1 MDNLLTILLP
11 IVITV
16 VVVGVVV
23 VTLGLVFVPMLL
35 GSMKRQKL
43 MQSGVSANAQI
54 TSVWQTGMY
63 VNEQPQIGIKL
74 MVTPQ
79 NGQPFEAET
88 KMVVSMIQIPQ
99 FQPGQ
104 MVEVKYD
111 PAKPNEVAIASV
123 YSNAPAMGGMAG
135 VMAGGSSAGPNAMN
149 PSQVEQML
157 RSYQSANEQ
166 ISKTGIQARAT
177 VIQFSPMGINV
188 NGNNPAVNLMLEVH
202 PTTGPAFTSQ
212 AQGIV
217 ISETSVPKYQPG
229 QMITVRYNPNDLTRV
244 AVERSGV

>member
-1 MDNLLTILLP
+1 MDILSIVLP
-11 IVITV
+11 IVITI

-23 VTLGLVFVPMLL
+23 VVMGLVFVPMLL
-35 GSMKRQKL
+35 GSMRRQKL
-43 MQSGVSANAQI
+43 MQTGVSANAQI
-54 TSVWQTGMY
+54 LSVWQTGMY
-63 VNEQPQIGIKL
+63 VNEQPQIGMKL
-74 MVTPQ
+74 QVNPP

-104 MVEVKYD
+104 LVEVKYD
-111 PAKPNEVAIASV
+111 PAKPNEVAIASILQ
-123 YSNAPAMGGMAG
+123 SAPAMGGMPG
-135 VMAGGSSAGPNAMN
+135 VMAGGMAGGASAMN

-157 RSYQSANEQ
+157 RSYQAANEQ
-166 ISKTGIQARAT
+166 ISKTGLQARAT
-177 VIQFSPMGINV
+177 IIQFSPMGINV

-217 ISETSVPKYQPG
+217 IAESSIPKYQPG
-229 QMITVRYNPNDLTRV
+229 QMITVRYNPNDQTRV
-244 AVERSGV
+244 AVERSGI

>member
-1 MDNLLTILLP
+1 MDILSIVLP
-11 IVITV
+11 IVITI

-23 VTLGLVFVPMLL
+23 VVMGLVFVPMLL
-35 GSMKRQKL
+35 GSMRRQKL
-43 MQSGVSANAQI
+43 MQTGVSANAQI
-54 TSVWQTGMY
+54 LSVWQTGMY
-63 VNEQPQIGIKL
+63 VNEQPQIGMKL
-74 MVTPQ
+74 LVNPP

-88 KMVVSMIQIPQ
+88 KMVVSLIQIPQ

-111 PAKPNEVAIASV
+111 PAKPNEVAIASILQ
-123 YSNAPAMGGMAG
+123 SAPAMGGMPG
-135 VMAGGSSAGPNAMN
+135 VMAGGMAGGASNLN

-157 RSYQSANEQ
+157 RSYQAANEQ
-166 ISKTGIQARAT
+166 ISKTGLQARAT

-217 ISETSVPKYQPG
+217 IAESSIPKYQPG
-229 QMITVRYNPNDLTRV
+229 QMITVRYNPNDPTRV
-244 AVERSGV
+244 AVERSGI